1 MCEGVAT
8 VNGTRVSGKSMSD
21 DTNGVGGNG
30 AELGRCMR
38 EGPVECLAEFGMDSV
53 PHPAPQRLRCPRSP
67 LPYPHDYGEKSLD
80 SIFVVCGSGCCFLRE
95 TPDHIPPGVTSGH
108 SIL

>member
-53 PHPAPQRLRCPRSP
+53 PHPAPKDSGVLG
-67 LPYPHDYGEKSLD
+67 LPSL
-80 SIFVVCGSGCCFLRE
+80 
-95 TPDHIPPGVTSGH
+95 TPMTMGKKA
-108 SIL
+108 